1 MTPLPRCLL
10 AAGLFATSPA
20 LYATSGSFACKVAG
34 CTYPS
39 RRKDDEMK
47 IAEVRVSGCR
57 CETVRLEPIPRGI
70 VGAVVAVEYTD
81 PAWDSLRK
89 TVVFRGAAT
98 KDVLDAGN
106 EIVIPAEVVSKAG
119 GSLYM
124 GVYGVDAENHVAIP
138 TIWTE
143 LGVIQGAATPSGD
156 ASTAPS
162 LPVWAQIQA
171 MVGDLGTLDTEAKSN
186 LVAAINEAL
195 TTGGE
200 IAPAEVQRIVED
212 YLKANPP
219 GTGADG
225 KDGITPTIG
234 KNGNWYL
241 GSTDTGKPSRG
252 ADGTPGAAGA
262 PGKDGVPGADG
273 KDGITPTI
281 GKNGNWYLGST
292 DTGKPSRGAGGTPG
306 AAGASGKDGS
316 PGADGKDGITPA
328 IGENGNWYLGNTDTG
343 KPSRGENGAVP
354 DIQIGTVTTLPA
366 GSDATASMGGTAE
379 NPLLNLGIPKGAD
392 GQGGGSGGTDI
403 SLGLTSATVGQT
415 IKVKAVDTDGKPTAW
430 EAAESGE
437 KWEKI
442 AEIIIPDDAEE
453 SNALTINKDL
463 NGQPFS
469 LLKARLCGKFPKYTG
484 GSTIPNVMFAMLNGK
499 TTGNPSPAVYTSLW
513 PKVETARLVGV
524 VYEVDV
530 SGVQVIE
537 SVLRSAGGGWGEN
550 MGMYGSSSST
560 YVKYFTDSLWA
571 KPITSIGGTGM
582 LIYPGCKFVLYG
594 VRA

>member
-1 MTPLPRCLL
+1 MTPLPRCQK

-106 EIVIPAEVVSKAG
+106 EIVIPAEVVRKAG

-195 TTGGE
+195 TKGGE

-219 GTGADG
+219 GTV
-225 KDGITPTIG
+225 
-234 KNGNWYL
+234 
-241 GSTDTGKPSRG
+241 S
-252 ADGTPGAAGA
+252 
-262 PGKDGVPGADG
+262 DG

-513 PKVETARLVGV
+513 PKVETARLVGA

>member
-1 MTPLPRCLL
+1 M
-10 AAGLFATSPA
+10 
-20 LYATSGSFACKVAG
+20 Y
-34 CTYPS
+34 YPS

-143 LGVIQGAATPSGD
+143 LGVIQGAAAPSGD

-195 TTGGE
+195 TKGGE

-219 GTGADG
+219 GTVSDG

-252 ADGTPGAAGA
+252 ADGTPGATGA
-262 PGKDGVPGADG
+262 PGKDGAPGADG

-306 AAGASGKDGS
+306 ASGKDGS
-316 PGADGKDGITPA
+316 PGVDGKDGITPA
-328 IGENGNWYLGNTDTG
+328 IGENGNWYLGSSDTG
-343 KPSRGENGAVP
+343 KPSRGADGAVP

-379 NPLLNLGIPKGAD
+379 NPLLNLGIPRGAD

-442 AEIIIPDDAEE
+442 AEIIIPGDAEE

-530 SGVQVIE
+530 SGAQVIE

>member
-1 MTPLPRCLL
+1 
-10 AAGLFATSPA
+10 
-20 LYATSGSFACKVAG
+20 
-34 CTYPS
+34 
-39 RRKDDEMK
+39 MK

-124 GVYGVDAENHVAIP
+124 GVYGVDAEDHVAIP

-195 TTGGE
+195 TKGGE

-225 KDGITPTIG
+225 KG
-234 KNGNWYL
+234 
-241 GSTDTGKPSRG
+241 
-252 ADGTPGAAGA
+252 
-262 PGKDGVPGADG
+262 
-273 KDGITPTI
+273 GITPTI

-437 KWEKI
+437 
-442 AEIIIPDDAEE
+442 
-453 SNALTINKDL
+453 
-463 NGQPFS
+463 
-469 LLKARLCGKFPKYTG
+469 
-484 GSTIPNVMFAMLNGK
+484 NGK
-499 TTGNPSPAVYTSLW
+499 RSRRSSFPTTRKKAM
-513 PKVETARLVGV
+513 R
-524 VYEVDV
+524 
-530 SGVQVIE
+530 
-537 SVLRSAGGGWGEN
+537 
-550 MGMYGSSSST
+550 
-560 YVKYFTDSLWA
+560 
-571 KPITSIGGTGM
+571 
-582 LIYPGCKFVLYG
+582 
-594 VRA
+594 

>member
-1 MTPLPRCLL
+1 MTPLPRCQK

-195 TTGGE
+195 TKGGE

-219 GTGADG
+219 GTVSDG

-252 ADGTPGAAGA
+252 ADGTPGATGA
-262 PGKDGVPGADG
+262 PGKDGAPGADG

-354 DIQIGTVTTLPA
+354 DIQIGTVATLPA
-366 GSDATASMGGTAE
+366 GSDATASIGGTAE
-379 NPLLNLGIPKGAD
+379 NPLLNLGIPRGAD

-442 AEIIIPDDAEE
+442 AEIIIPDNAEE
-453 SNALTINKDL
+453 SNALTIDKDI

-469 LLKARLCGKFPKYTG
+469 LLKARLCSKFPKYTG
-484 GSTIPNVMFAMLNGK
+484 GSTIPGFSFAMLNGRAN
-499 TTGNPSPAVYTSLW
+499 GNPSPAVYTSLW

>member
-20 LYATSGSFACKVAG
+20 LYATFGSFACKVAG

-143 LGVIQGAATPSGD
+143 LGVIQGAAIPSGD
-156 ASTAPS
+156 ASTVPS

-195 TTGGE
+195 TKGGE

-219 GTGADG
+219 GTV
-225 KDGITPTIG
+225 
-234 KNGNWYL
+234 
-241 GSTDTGKPSRG
+241 S
-252 ADGTPGAAGA
+252 
-262 PGKDGVPGADG
+262 DG

-328 IGENGNWYLGNTDTG
+328 IGENGNWYLGSSDTG
-343 KPSRGENGAVP
+343 KPSRGADGAVP

-453 SNALTINKDL
+453 SNALTIDKDI
-463 NGQPFS
+463 NGQPFY
-469 LLKARLCGKFPKYTG
+469 LMKARLCGKFPKYTG

-550 MGMYGSSSST
+550 MGMYGSSAST

>member
-1 MTPLPRCLL
+1 M
-10 AAGLFATSPA
+10 
-20 LYATSGSFACKVAG
+20 Y
-34 CTYPS
+34 YPS

-195 TTGGE
+195 TKGGE

-219 GTGADG
+219 GTVSDG

-252 ADGTPGAAGA
+252 ADGTPGATGA
-262 PGKDGVPGADG
+262 PGKDGAPGADG

-328 IGENGNWYLGNTDTG
+328 IGENGNWYLGSSDTG
-343 KPSRGENGAVP
+343 KPSRGADGAVP

-453 SNALTINKDL
+453 SNALTIDKDI

-469 LLKARLCGKFPKYTG
+469 LLKARLCSKVPKYTG
-484 GSTIPNVMFAMLNGK
+484 GSTIPGFSFAMLNGRAN
-499 TTGNPSPAVYTSLW
+499 GNPSPAVYTSLW

-530 SGVQVIE
+530 SGAQVIE

-550 MGMYGSSSST
+550 MGMYGSSAST

>member
-1 MTPLPRCLL
+1 
-10 AAGLFATSPA
+10 
-20 LYATSGSFACKVAG
+20 
-34 CTYPS
+34 
-39 RRKDDEMK
+39 MK

-143 LGVIQGAATPSGD
+143 LGVIQGAAAPSGD

-252 ADGTPGAAGA
+252 ADGTPGATGA
-262 PGKDGVPGADG
+262 PGKDGAPGADG

-379 NPLLNLGIPKGAD
+379 NPLLNLGIPRGAD

-453 SNALTINKDL
+453 SNALTIDKDI

>member
-106 EIVIPAEVVSKAG
+106 EIVIPSEVVSKAG

-195 TTGGE
+195 TKGGE

-252 ADGTPGAAGA
+252 AA
-262 PGKDGVPGADG
+262 
-273 KDGITPTI
+273 
-281 GKNGNWYLGST
+281 
-292 DTGKPSRGAGGTPG
+292 GTPG

-328 IGENGNWYLGNTDTG
+328 IGENGNWYLGSSDTG
-343 KPSRGENGAVP
+343 KPSRGADGAVP

-379 NPLLNLGIPKGAD
+379 NPLLNLGIPRGAD

-442 AEIIIPDDAEE
+442 AEIIIPDNAEE
-453 SNALTINKDL
+453 SNALTIDKDI

-469 LLKARLCGKFPKYTG
+469 LLKARLCSKFPKYTG
-484 GSTIPNVMFAMLNGK
+484 GSAIPGFSFAMLNGRAN
-499 TTGNPSPAVYTSLW
+499 GNPSPAVYTSLW
-513 PKVETARLVGV
+513 PKVETARLVGA

>member
-20 LYATSGSFACKVAG
+20 LYATFGSFACKVAG

-143 LGVIQGAATPSGD
+143 LGVIQGAAIPSGD
-156 ASTAPS
+156 ASTVPS

-195 TTGGE
+195 TKGGE

-219 GTGADG
+219 GTVSDG

-252 ADGTPGAAGA
+252 ADGTPGATGA
-262 PGKDGVPGADG
+262 PGKDGAPGADG

-328 IGENGNWYLGNTDTG
+328 IGENGNWYLGSSDTG
-343 KPSRGENGAVP
+343 KPSRGADGAVP

-453 SNALTINKDL
+453 SNALTIDKDI

-469 LLKARLCGKFPKYTG
+469 LLKARLCSKFPKYTG
-484 GSTIPNVMFAMLNGK
+484 GSAIPGFSFAMLNGRAN
-499 TTGNPSPAVYTSLW
+499 GNPSPAVYTSLW

-550 MGMYGSSSST
+550 MGMYGSSAST

>member
-20 LYATSGSFACKVAG
+20 LYATFGSFACKVAG

-143 LGVIQGAATPSGD
+143 LGVIQGAAIPSGD
-156 ASTAPS
+156 ASTVPS

-195 TTGGE
+195 TKGGE

-219 GTGADG
+219 GTVSDG

-252 ADGTPGAAGA
+252 ADGTPGATGA
-262 PGKDGVPGADG
+262 PGKDGAPGADG

-328 IGENGNWYLGNTDTG
+328 IGENGNWYLGSSDTG
-343 KPSRGENGAVP
+343 KPSRGADGAVP

-453 SNALTINKDL
+453 SNALTIDKDI

-484 GSTIPNVMFAMLNGK
+484 GSTIPNVMFAMLNGRAN
-499 TTGNPSPAVYTSLW
+499 GNPSPAVYTSLW

-530 SGVQVIE
+530 SGAQVIE

>member
-1 MTPLPRCLL
+1 
-10 AAGLFATSPA
+10 
-20 LYATSGSFACKVAG
+20 
-34 CTYPS
+34 
-39 RRKDDEMK
+39 MK

-171 MVGDLGTLDTEAKSN
+171 MVGDLGTLDTKAKSN

-195 TTGGE
+195 TKGGE

-219 GTGADG
+219 GTVSDG
-225 KDGITPTIG
+225 KNGITPTIG

-252 ADGTPGAAGA
+252 ADGTPGATGA
-262 PGKDGVPGADG
+262 PGKDGAPGADG

-328 IGENGNWYLGNTDTG
+328 IGENGNWYLGSSDTG
-343 KPSRGENGAVP
+343 KPSRGADGAVP

>member
-138 TIWTE
+138 TIWAE

-219 GTGADG
+219 GTVSDG

-252 ADGTPGAAGA
+252 ADGTPGATGA
-262 PGKDGVPGADG
+262 PGKDGAPGADG

-306 AAGASGKDGS
+306 ATGASGKDGS

-343 KPSRGENGAVP
+343 KPSRGEDGAVP

-392 GQGGGSGGTDI
+392 GQGSGSGGTDI

-453 SNALTINKDL
+453 SNALTIDKDI

-469 LLKARLCGKFPKYTG
+469 LLKARLCSKFPKYTG
-484 GSTIPNVMFAMLNGK
+484 GSAIPGFSFAMLNGRAN
-499 TTGNPSPAVYTSLW
+499 GNPSPAVYTSLW
-513 PKVETARLVGV
+513 PKVETARLVGA

>member
-1 MTPLPRCLL
+1 MPPLPRCLL

-47 IAEVRVSGCR
+47 IAEIRVSGCR

-124 GVYGVDAENHVAIP
+124 GVYGVDAENQVAIP
-138 TIWTE
+138 TIWTG

-219 GTGADG
+219 GTVSDG

-252 ADGTPGAAGA
+252 AAGTPGAAGA
-262 PGKDGVPGADG
+262 PGKDGA
-273 KDGITPTI
+273 
-281 GKNGNWYLGST
+281 
-292 DTGKPSRGAGGTPG
+292 
-306 AAGASGKDGS
+306 

-328 IGENGNWYLGNTDTG
+328 IGENGNWYLGSSDTG
-343 KPSRGENGAVP
+343 KPSRGADGAVP

-379 NPLLNLGIPKGAD
+379 NPLLNLGIPRGAD

-453 SNALTINKDL
+453 SNALTIDKGI

-484 GSTIPNVMFAMLNGK
+484 GSTIPNITFAMLNGK
-499 TTGNPSPAVYTSLW
+499 NTGNPSPAVYTSLW
-513 PKVETARLVGV
+513 PKVETARLVGA

-537 SVLRSAGGGWGEN
+537 SALRSAGSGWSEN
-550 MGMYGSSSST
+550 MGMYGSSNST

-571 KPITSIGGTGM
+571 KPITSIGGTNM

>member
-1 MTPLPRCLL
+1 
-10 AAGLFATSPA
+10 
-20 LYATSGSFACKVAG
+20 
-34 CTYPS
+34 
-39 RRKDDEMK
+39 MK

-70 VGAVVAVEYTD
+70 VGAVIAVEYTD

-195 TTGGE
+195 TKGGE

-212 YLKANPP
+212 YLKANPL
-219 GTGADG
+219 GTGVDG
-225 KDGITPTIG
+225 TGGITPTIG

-252 ADGTPGAAGA
+252 ADGTPGATGA
-262 PGKDGVPGADG
+262 PGKDGAPGADG

-306 AAGASGKDGS
+306 ATGAPGKDGA

-328 IGENGNWYLGNTDTG
+328 IGENGNWYLGSSDTG
-343 KPSRGENGAVP
+343 KPSRGADGAVP

-513 PKVETARLVGV
+513 PKVETARLVGA

-530 SGVQVIE
+530 SGVQVVE
-537 SVLRSAGGGWGEN
+537 SVLRSTGGGWGEN
-550 MGMYGSSSST
+550 MGVYGSANST

>member
-1 MTPLPRCLL
+1 M
-10 AAGLFATSPA
+10 
-20 LYATSGSFACKVAG
+20 Y
-34 CTYPS
+34 YPS

-143 LGVIQGAATPSGD
+143 LGVIQGAAAPSGD

-195 TTGGE
+195 TKGGE

-219 GTGADG
+219 GTVSDG

-252 ADGTPGAAGA
+252 ADGTPGATGA
-262 PGKDGVPGADG
+262 PGKDGAPGADG

-379 NPLLNLGIPKGAD
+379 NPLLNLGIPRGAD

-442 AEIIIPDDAEE
+442 AEIIIPDNAEE
-453 SNALTINKDL
+453 SNALTIDKDI

-469 LLKARLCGKFPKYTG
+469 LLKARLCSKFPKYTG
-484 GSTIPNVMFAMLNGK
+484 GSTIPGFSFAMLNGRAN
-499 TTGNPSPAVYTSLW
+499 GNPSPAVYTSLW

-530 SGVQVIE
+530 SGAQVIE

>member
-1 MTPLPRCLL
+1 
-10 AAGLFATSPA
+10 
-20 LYATSGSFACKVAG
+20 
-34 CTYPS
+34 
-39 RRKDDEMK
+39 MK

-195 TTGGE
+195 TKGGE

-219 GTGADG
+219 GTVSDG

-252 ADGTPGAAGA
+252 ADGTPGATGA
-262 PGKDGVPGADG
+262 PGKDGAPGADG

-328 IGENGNWYLGNTDTG
+328 IGENGNWYLGSSDTG
-343 KPSRGENGAVP
+343 KPSRGADGAVP

-379 NPLLNLGIPKGAD
+379 NPLLNLGIPRGAD

-513 PKVETARLVGV
+513 PKVESVRLVGV

-550 MGMYGSSSST
+550 MGMYGSSAST

>member
-1 MTPLPRCLL
+1 M
-10 AAGLFATSPA
+10 
-20 LYATSGSFACKVAG
+20 Y
-34 CTYPS
+34 YPS

-124 GVYGVDAENHVAIP
+124 GVYGVDAEDHVAIP

-195 TTGGE
+195 TKGGE

-225 KDGITPTIG
+225 KGGITPTIG

-252 ADGTPGAAGA
+252 ADGTPGATGA
-262 PGKDGVPGADG
+262 PGKDGAPGADG

-513 PKVETARLVGV
+513 PKVETVRLVGV

-550 MGMYGSSSST
+550 MGMYGSSAST

>member
-1 MTPLPRCLL
+1 MTSLPRCLL

-171 MVGDLGTLDTEAKSN
+171 MVGDLGTLDTKAKSN

-195 TTGGE
+195 TKGGE

-219 GTGADG
+219 GTV
-225 KDGITPTIG
+225 
-234 KNGNWYL
+234 
-241 GSTDTGKPSRG
+241 S
-252 ADGTPGAAGA
+252 
-262 PGKDGVPGADG
+262 DG

-306 AAGASGKDGS
+306 ATGASGKDGS

-379 NPLLNLGIPKGAD
+379 NPLLNLGIPRGAD

-453 SNALTINKDL
+453 SNALTIDKDI

>member
-1 MTPLPRCLL
+1 
-10 AAGLFATSPA
+10 
-20 LYATSGSFACKVAG
+20 
-34 CTYPS
+34 
-39 RRKDDEMK
+39 MK

-195 TTGGE
+195 TKGGE

-219 GTGADG
+219 GTVSDG

-252 ADGTPGAAGA
+252 ADGTPGATGA
-262 PGKDGVPGADG
+262 PGKDGAPGADG

-379 NPLLNLGIPKGAD
+379 NPLLNLGIPRGAD
-392 GQGGGSGGTDI
+392 GQGSGSGGTDI

-513 PKVETARLVGV
+513 PKVETVRLVGV

-550 MGMYGSSSST
+550 MGMYGSSAST

>member
-1 MTPLPRCLL
+1 
-10 AAGLFATSPA
+10 
-20 LYATSGSFACKVAG
+20 
-34 CTYPS
+34 
-39 RRKDDEMK
+39 MK

-124 GVYGVDAENHVAIP
+124 GVYGVDAEDHVAIP

-195 TTGGE
+195 TKGGE

-219 GTGADG
+219 GTVSDG

-252 ADGTPGAAGA
+252 ADGTPGATGA
-262 PGKDGVPGADG
+262 PGKDGAPGADG

-306 AAGASGKDGS
+306 ASGKDGS

-328 IGENGNWYLGNTDTG
+328 IGENGNWYLGSSDTG
-343 KPSRGENGAVP
+343 KPSRGADGAVP

-379 NPLLNLGIPKGAD
+379 NPLLNLGIPRGAD

-415 IKVKAVDTDGKPTAW
+415 IKVKAVDTDGKLTAW

-442 AEIIIPDDAEE
+442 AEIIIPGDAEE

-530 SGVQVIE
+530 SGAQVIE

>member
-1 MTPLPRCLL
+1 M
-10 AAGLFATSPA
+10 
-20 LYATSGSFACKVAG
+20 Y
-34 CTYPS
+34 YPS

-195 TTGGE
+195 TKGGE

-212 YLKANPP
+212 YLKANPL

-252 ADGTPGAAGA
+252 ADGTPGATGA
-262 PGKDGVPGADG
+262 PGKDGAPGADG

-379 NPLLNLGIPKGAD
+379 NPLLNLGIPRGAD

-453 SNALTINKDL
+453 SNALTIDKDI

-594 VRA
+594 VRV

>member
-124 GVYGVDAENHVAIP
+124 GVYGVDAEDHVAIP

-195 TTGGE
+195 TKGGE

-225 KDGITPTIG
+225 KGGITPTIG

-442 AEIIIPDDAEE
+442 AEIIIPDNAEE
-453 SNALTINKDL
+453 SNALTIDKDI

-469 LLKARLCGKFPKYTG
+469 LLKARLCSKFPKYTG
-484 GSTIPNVMFAMLNGK
+484 GSTIPNVMFAMLNGRAN
-499 TTGNPSPAVYTSLW
+499 GNPSPAVYTSLW

>member
-143 LGVIQGAATPSGD
+143 LGVIQGAAAPSGD
-156 ASTAPS
+156 ASTVPS

-195 TTGGE
+195 TKGGE

-219 GTGADG
+219 GTVSDG

-252 ADGTPGAAGA
+252 ADGTPGATGA
-262 PGKDGVPGADG
+262 PGKDGAPGADG

-292 DTGKPSRGAGGTPG
+292 DTGKPSRGAGGTP
-306 AAGASGKDGS
+306 GASGKDGS

-379 NPLLNLGIPKGAD
+379 NPLLNLGIPRGAD

-442 AEIIIPDDAEE
+442 AEIIIPGDAEE

-530 SGVQVIE
+530 SGAQVIE

>member
-1 MTPLPRCLL
+1 M
-10 AAGLFATSPA
+10 
-20 LYATSGSFACKVAG
+20 Y
-34 CTYPS
+34 YPS

-195 TTGGE
+195 PTGGE

-219 GTGADG
+219 GTVSDG

-241 GSTDTGKPSRG
+241 GSSDTGKPSRG
-252 ADGTPGAAGA
+252 AD
-262 PGKDGVPGADG
+262 
-273 KDGITPTI
+273 
-281 GKNGNWYLGST
+281 
-292 DTGKPSRGAGGTPG
+292 
-306 AAGASGKDGS
+306 
-316 PGADGKDGITPA
+316 
-328 IGENGNWYLGNTDTG
+328 
-343 KPSRGENGAVP
+343 GAVP

-366 GSDATASMGGTAE
+366 DSDATASMGGTAE
-379 NPLLNLGIPKGAD
+379 NPLLNLGIPRGAD

-442 AEIIIPDDAEE
+442 TEIIIPDDAEE

-550 MGMYGSSSST
+550 MGMYGSSAST

>member
-1 MTPLPRCLL
+1 MTPLPRCQK
-10 AAGLFATSPA
+10 AAGLLATSPA
-20 LYATSGSFACKVAG
+20 LYATSSSFACKVAG

-219 GTGADG
+219 GTV
-225 KDGITPTIG
+225 
-234 KNGNWYL
+234 
-241 GSTDTGKPSRG
+241 S
-252 ADGTPGAAGA
+252 
-262 PGKDGVPGADG
+262 DG

-379 NPLLNLGIPKGAD
+379 NPLLNLGIPQGAD

-415 IKVKAVDTDGKPTAW
+415 IKVKAVDADGKPAAW

-530 SGVQVIE
+530 SGAQVIE

>member
-124 GVYGVDAENHVAIP
+124 GVYGVDAEDHVAIP

-195 TTGGE
+195 TKGGE

-219 GTGADG
+219 GTVSDG

-252 ADGTPGAAGA
+252 ADGTPGATGA
-262 PGKDGVPGADG
+262 PGKDGAPGADG

-306 AAGASGKDGS
+306 AAGAPGKDGA

-550 MGMYGSSSST
+550 MGMYGSSAST

>member
-1 MTPLPRCLL
+1 MTPLPRCQK

-195 TTGGE
+195 TKGGE

-225 KDGITPTIG
+225 KG
-234 KNGNWYL
+234 
-241 GSTDTGKPSRG
+241 
-252 ADGTPGAAGA
+252 
-262 PGKDGVPGADG
+262 
-273 KDGITPTI
+273 GITPTI

-366 GSDATASMGGTAE
+366 GSNATASMGGTAE
-379 NPLLNLGIPKGAD
+379 NPLLNLGIPRGAD

-442 AEIIIPDDAEE
+442 AEIIIPDGAEE
-453 SNALTINKDL
+453 SNALTIDKDI

-550 MGMYGSSSST
+550 MGMYGSSAST

>member
-195 TTGGE
+195 TKGGE

-219 GTGADG
+219 GTVSDG

-262 PGKDGVPGADG
+262 
-273 KDGITPTI
+273 
-281 GKNGNWYLGST
+281 
-292 DTGKPSRGAGGTPG
+292 
-306 AAGASGKDGS
+306 SGKDGS

-328 IGENGNWYLGNTDTG
+328 IGENGNWYLGSSDTG
-343 KPSRGENGAVP
+343 KPSRGADGAVP

-379 NPLLNLGIPKGAD
+379 NPLLNLGIPRGAD

-442 AEIIIPDDAEE
+442 AEIIIPDNAEE
-453 SNALTINKDL
+453 SNALTIDKDI

-469 LLKARLCGKFPKYTG
+469 LLKARLCSKFPKYTG
-484 GSTIPNVMFAMLNGK
+484 GSAIPGFSFAMLNGRAN
-499 TTGNPSPAVYTSLW
+499 GNPSPAVYTSLW